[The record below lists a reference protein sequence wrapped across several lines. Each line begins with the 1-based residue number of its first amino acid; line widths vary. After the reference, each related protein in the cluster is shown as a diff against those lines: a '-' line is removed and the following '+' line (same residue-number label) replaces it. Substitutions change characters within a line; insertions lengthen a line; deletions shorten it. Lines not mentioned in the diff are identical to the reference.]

1 MKRLILLT
9 VLAGF
14 LQSADSTVCSEI
26 SNFFTPY
33 GFRTPLLEE
42 GQYAL
47 SFNPHYYR
55 QESELNAFSGNLVH
69 SETAWKQYNFSL
81 SGIYALDDDL
91 IFQSSLI
98 LYPGQRRST
107 YRDVW
112 KILHSDQTTE
122 LEMREYSN
130 FTISP
135 GVVLSFRPRAN
146 VQLHGDFHFS
156 EEKSYWETE
165 DEERLSDLK
174 RDDVQLNL
182 GFTMLGGAPADK
194 PTESSDSRLFNFL
207 RPYGFRAP
215 VLTQGQYALNLN
227 SFYARIESFSDYVG
241 GPEFEKS
248 IRKRYYFSLNGL
260 YAATERLLLG
270 SGLDI
275 YPAQTRQTYDK
286 VGVGSMWDYTE
297 MSSGFTVSP
306 NLILSLRPRA
316 SMELC
321 GTFRFTREDLHKDT
335 KFGFRRDERNDIYY
349 LSVGYTLL
357 GNLSLRTSGPMAG
370 PEFSNFFTPYGF
382 RTPMLKRGQ
391 YALSFGFHYQRTE
404 SEEDYPSST
413 YESDVRS
420 IGRTYYFSLNG
431 VYAVSNK
438 LILEGCVSLYPG
450 QTRLTQWDPW
460 FDPYEGGMGEI
471 ETKQRSD
478 FAVSPGLEISLRP
491 LENAEFYGSF
501 YFGKE
506 KFHDQV
512 SGERTAELKTEGFN
526 FHLGFTL
533 LGNP

>member
-14 LQSADSTVCSEI
+14 LQPADSIVGSEI

-81 SGIYALDDDL
+81 SGIYALDDGL

-98 LYPGQRRST
+98 LYPDQRRST

-122 LEMREYSN
+122 LEMTEHSN

-156 EEKSYWETE
+156 GEKSYWETE
-165 DEERLSDLK
+165 GEERFRDLKDEELYF
-174 RDDVQLNL
+174 NL
-182 GFTMLGGAPADK
+182 GLTILGRASTHK
-194 PTESSDSRLFNFL
+194 PIEPSDSKLFNFL
-207 RPYGFRAP
+207 RPYGFRTP
-215 VLTQGQYALNLN
+215 VLSQGQYAVSLN
-227 SFYARIESFSDYVG
+227 SFYVRSESSWDQFSG
-241 GPEFEKS
+241 SEWEKS
-248 IRKRYYFSLNGL
+248 IWKRYCFSLNGL
-260 YAATERLLLG
+260 YAATERLLFG
-270 SGLDI
+270 SSLDI

-297 MSSGFTVSP
+297 MSSDFTVSP
-306 NLILSLRPRA
+306 NLTLSLRPRA

-335 KFGFRRDERNDIYY
+335 EFGFQRDQRNDIYY
-349 LSVGYTLL
+349 ISVGYTLL
-357 GNLSLRTSGPMAG
+357 GNLSLRTSSPMAG
-370 PEFSNFFTPYGF
+370 LEFSDFFTPYGF
-382 RTPMLKRGQ
+382 RTPLLKQGQ
-391 YALSFGFHYQRTE
+391 YALSFGSHYQRTE
-404 SEEDYPSST
+404 SEEDYPSGT
-413 YESDVRS
+413 LEFDVRS
-420 IGRTYYFSLNG
+420 IDRTYYFSLDG

-438 LILEGCVSLYPG
+438 LILEGNLSLYPG
-450 QTRLTQWDPW
+450 QTRFTQWDPW
-460 FDPYEGGMGEI
+460 FGPYEEGMGEI

-501 YFGKE
+501 YFNKE
-506 KFHDQV
+506 KSHDEV
-512 SGERTAELKTEGFN
+512 SGERTDELKSEGFY
-526 FHLGFTL
+526 FDLGCTL
-533 LGNP
+533 LGNL